1 MNKELRSLTILIVVF
16 IFCVIISGCSSGG
29 DVQAHTVEQYLQA
42 LVEQDGARLS
52 NLSCKDW
59 EPSAIME
66 MDSFQAV
73 EASLVDLACESG
85 DTSDDMTLVVCQGK
99 IVATYNEEQQELDL
113 SLRTYQTVQEGSE
126 WRVCGYR

>member
-1 MNKELRSLTILIVVF
+1 MSKRNGSLKIIFIILMLF
-16 IFCVIISGCSSGG
+16 IISGCSTAG
-29 DVQAHTVEQYLQA
+29 DVQAQIVEQYLQA
-42 LVEQDGARLS
+42 LVDQDGARLS

-59 EPSAIME
+59 ESSAIME

-73 EASLVDLACESG
+73 EASLVDLACQSG
-85 DTSDDMTLVVCQGK
+85 ETVDEMALVVCQGK

-113 SLRTYQTVQEGSE
+113 SLRSYQTIKVGAE